1 MAWRES
7 AKERA
12 AFEAV
17 KLVRDSYVL
26 GIGAGSTVT
35 YAVREIG
42 RRIKEEHLR
51 VMAIPSSNQIL
62 QLAEEC
68 GIPLTTLNEHPS
80 LDLDIDG
87 ADQIDKN
94 LDLIKGMGGAL
105 TKEKIVASASKAF
118 VIVADETKLTD
129 VLGRNQ
135 PLPVEVLPFAL
146 PLVSSTI
153 ETLGGQPSL
162 KKSKDG
168 SGPFVTD
175 NGNYIL
181 NVDFGIIKNPYK
193 LDRTLKIIHG
203 VIETGLFLGMAD
215 MAIVGTETGVK
226 VFRKKQK

>member
-7 AKERA
+7 AKKRVA
-12 AFEAV
+12 VEAV
-17 KLVRDSYVL
+17 KLVRNGYVL

-42 RRIKEEHLR
+42 RRIKEERIR
-51 VMAIPSSNQIL
+51 VMAVPSSNQTL
-62 QLAEEC
+62 QLAKEC
-68 GIPLTTLNEHPS
+68 GIPLTTLDEHPS
-80 LDLDIDG
+80 LDMDIDG
-87 ADQIDKN
+87 ADQIDKDLN
-94 LDLIKGMGGAL
+94 LIKGMGGAL
-105 TKEKIVASASKAF
+105 TKEKIVASVSKAF

-175 NGNYIL
+175 SGNYVL
-181 NVDFGIIKNPYK
+181 NVDFGVIKNPSK
-193 LDRTLKIIHG
+193 LDRTLKSIHG
-203 VIETGLFLGMAD
+203 VIETGLFLGMVD

-226 VFRKKQK
+226 VFRKNNK